1 MAISPVR
8 AISTRP
14 NGRTMRSNAST
25 FSHVPV
31 TSTITERRVTSMI
44 LPRKI
49 STTCMTSP
57 RLAPSA
63 EILNSASSRATVS
76 AGSRSRILITLTSLW
91 SCLVTWSIGC
101 IAPSRVSVMRESD
114 SSSVGPTAS
123 VSMLN
128 PRRAN
133 SPEILVRT
141 PGLFST
147 RMDRMC
153 LRPVRTPAGASSSS
167 RVSGSLVPGSPIS
180 GPSCDSGRPRALAGA
195 AWQGRRSAGIPPG
208 FQGSRTPPG
217 GDQRAIRGR
226 RGLQEGALAHHLAG
240 GGAGRDH
247 RVGVLLAGDA
257 HVDDH
262 GTLGRERRLDV
273 GEQCGLVRQAH
284 ARGPV
289 GLGELDEV
297 GPLAQVDLRVAAVP
311 EQLLPLADHAQVA
324 VVEDEHLHRDAV
336 LGAGGQLLRVHLDR
350 AVARHDDRRD
360 VGARDG
366 GAHAGG

>member
-1 MAISPVR
+1 MTRGWLAAVGRAGGSGSYVSPRPREIAISPVR

-14 NGRTMRSNAST
+14 NGRTMRSNASI
-25 FSHVPV
+25 FSQVPV
-31 TSTITERRVTSMI
+31 ISTITDRRVTSMI

-49 STTCMTSP
+49 STTCITSP

-76 AGSRSRILITLTSLW
+76 AGSRSRILITLTSLC

-101 IAPSRVSVMRESD
+101 IAPSSVSVMRDSD

-133 SPEILVRT
+133 SPEIRVRT

-147 RMDRMC
+147 RIERMC
-153 LRPVRTPAGASSSS
+153 LRPVRTPADASSSS
-167 RVSGSLVPGSPIS
+167 RVSGSFVPGSPM
-180 GPSCDSGRPRALAGA
+180 PLP
-195 AWQGRRSAGIPPG
+195 
-208 FQGSRTPPG
+208 
-217 GDQRAIRGR
+217 
-226 RGLQEGALAHHLAG
+226 HHLAR

-247 RVGVLLAGDA
+247 RVGVLLARDA
-257 HVDDH
+257 DVDHD
-262 GTLGRERRLDV
+262 GAVGLERGLDV
-273 GEQCGLVRQAH
+273 GDERGLVRQAH

-297 GPLAQVDLRVAAVP
+297 GPLAEVDLGVALVP

-324 VVEDEHLHRDAV
+324 VVEDEHLDRDAV

-350 AVARHDDRRD
+350 AVAADHDGRD
-360 VGARDG
+360 VGPRDG
-366 GAHAGG
+366 GAHPGRQAE